1 MKNITRFLKN
11 AIILTCTSLLM
22 RGIAVAFNVY
32 ISNKVGAEAIGLY
45 SLLSSVYGFALTLAT
60 SGIALAVT
68 RMVAEAIGQEND
80 RLIKTSMEKCLGYAL
95 FFGTISSALL
105 FFFAEPIGLLW
116 LEDERT
122 VQPLRLMS
130 ISLPLISLCSAMNGY
145 FTAVRRVTRNALSQ
159 LSEQAVKIFATTV
172 LLTFFMPDGIEY
184 ACIALV
190 LGGTVSEIFS
200 FFVMLILYIKDKRKH
215 IKQSGK
221 LPDSRAVRRRL
232 LGIALP
238 VAFSTYARSGLL
250 TVEHT
255 LIPIG
260 LRKNGSSR
268 EHSLAA
274 YGTLTAMVMPIIL
287 FPSALISSF
296 ASMTIPELAECVS
309 RGHTRRI
316 RYICERVFQLSLVFS
331 VGVCSVMLFCSS
343 ELGNVIY
350 SSNEASHYIKLLAP
364 LIPVMYLDSTTDAM
378 LKGLGEQLYS
388 MNVNII
394 DALISVFL
402 VWLLLPIYGIEGY
415 IFIIFFMEVINFG
428 LSAVRLIWKTG
439 LRPKL
444 FRWVAMPVFCALI
457 SSNATNLLFSRI
469 GSHSGSAALDLTLHI
484 CTSLILY
491 AILLIVTRTL
501 GKDDLCWIAG
511 IFKKDTQ

>member
-1 MKNITRFLKN
+1 MKNITRFIKN
-11 AIILTCTSLLM
+11 AIILTCTSLIM

-32 ISNKVGAEAIGLY
+32 ISNKIGAEAIGLY

-68 RMVAEAIGQEND
+68 RMVAEAMGKEND
-80 RLIKTSMEKCLGYAL
+80 RLIRASMEKCLGYAL
-95 FFGTISSALL
+95 FFGALSSALL
-105 FFFAEPIGLLW
+105 FFLAEPIGLFW

-130 ISLPLISLCSAMNGY
+130 MTLPLISLCSAMNGY
-145 FTAVRRVTRNALSQ
+145 FTAVRRVAKNAASQ
-159 LSEQAVKIFATTV
+159 IFEQAVKIFATT
-172 LLTFFMPDGIEY
+172 LLLSFFMPDGIEY

-190 LGGTVSEIFS
+190 LGGAASEIFS
-200 FFVMLILYIKDKRKH
+200 FFVMLILYLKDKRKY
-215 IKQSGK
+215 IKQDGEA
-221 LPDSRAVRRRL
+221 PDGRAVRRRL

-250 TVEHT
+250 TIEHT

-296 ASMTIPELAECVS
+296 ASMTIPELAECAS
-309 RGHTRRI
+309 RGHSRRI

-331 VGVCSVMLFCSS
+331 IGVCSVMLCCSS

-350 SSNEASHYIKLLAP
+350 SSDEASLYIKLLAP

-415 IFIIFFMEVINFG
+415 IFIIFFMEIINFG
-428 LSAVRLIWKTG
+428 LSATRLMWKTG
-439 LRPKL
+439 FRPKL
-444 FRWVAMPVFCALI
+444 FRWVAMPVLCALV
-457 SSNATNLLFSRI
+457 SSNVSDLLFSKLGTLG
-469 GSHSGSAALDLTLHI
+469 GSTVLDLVLHI
-484 CTSLILY
+484 CASLIIY
-491 AILLIVTRTL
+491 AILLIITRTL
-501 GKDDLCWIAG
+501 GKEDLRWIAG
-511 IFKKDTQ
+511 IFKKDPQ

>member
-1 MKNITRFLKN
+1 MKNITRFFKN

-22 RGIAVAFNVY
+22 RGIALAFNVY
-32 ISNKVGAEAIGLY
+32 ISNKIGAEAIGLY

-68 RMVAEAIGQEND
+68 RMVAEAMGKEND
-80 RLIKTSMEKCLGYAL
+80 RLIRVSMEKCLGYAL
-95 FFGTISSALL
+95 FFGALSSALL
-105 FFFAEPIGLLW
+105 FLLAEPIGLFW
-116 LEDERT
+116 LDDERT
-122 VQPLRLMS
+122 VVPLRLMS

-145 FTAVRRVTRNALSQ
+145 FTAVRRVAKNAFSQ
-159 LSEQAVKIFATTV
+159 ISEQAVKIFATTL

-190 LGGTVSEIFS
+190 VGGAASEIFS
-200 FFVMLILYIKDKRKH
+200 FFVMLILYLKDKRKYVS
-215 IKQSGK
+215 QTGEVPEGRS
-221 LPDSRAVRRRL
+221 VRKRL

-250 TVEHT
+250 TIEHT

-274 YGTLTAMVMPIIL
+274 YGTLSAMVMPIIL

-296 ASMTIPELAECVS
+296 ASMTIPELAECAS
-309 RGHTRRI
+309 RGHVRRI

-331 VGVCSVMLFCSS
+331 VGVCSIMLYCSS
-343 ELGNVIY
+343 ELGSVIY
-350 SSNEASHYIKLLAP
+350 SSKEASLYIKLLAP
-364 LIPVMYLDSTTDAM
+364 LIPVMYLDSTVDAM

-415 IFIIFFMEVINFG
+415 IFIIFFMEVINFS
-428 LSAVRLIWKTG
+428 LSATRLMWKTG
-439 LRPKL
+439 LRLKL
-444 FRWVAMPVFCALI
+444 FRWIAMPVLCALI
-457 SSNATNLLFSRI
+457 SSNATNFLFSSI
-469 GSHSGSAALDLTLHI
+469 ETVGSSALDLTLHI
-484 CTSLILY
+484 CTSLASYVL
-491 AILLIVTRTL
+491 LLIATRTL
-501 GKDDLCWIAG
+501 SREDLHWISG
-511 IFKKDTQ
+511 IFKKDAQ